1 MFQCSKVI
9 IKTENCEVDRLQLWH
24 LTVFIYDNDF
34 RNTTLLLIFLV
45 CCSGKYKLYYNL
57 RQVVVANCVDCR
69 LFKNAAA
76 LITKYLASIHYKV
89 PQFLSHIA
97 SVRKGKGKGIW
108 TTFPFQS
115 FPFERYIT
123 KCVNCYKI
131 SQESSSSID
140 CGVLERS
147 VGSLIAL

>member
-1 MFQCSKVI
+1 M
-9 IKTENCEVDRLQLWH
+9 T
-24 LTVFIYDNDF
+24 LTVFIHDDDV
-34 RNTTLLLIFLV
+34 RNTRLLLIFLV

-57 RQVVVANCVDCR
+57 RQVVVANGVDCR
-69 LFKNAAA
+69 LLKNAAA

-131 SQESSSSID
+131 SQESSSSND
-140 CGVLERS
+140 CGVIGVICRLSCRTIGHLNSEV
-147 VGSLIAL
+147 VGVAYGK

>member
-1 MFQCSKVI
+1 MYVVLANI
-9 IKTENCEVDRLQLWH
+9 N
-24 LTVFIYDNDF
+24 
-34 RNTTLLLIFLV
+34 
-45 CCSGKYKLYYNL
+45 LYYNL
-57 RQVVVANCVDCR
+57 RQDVVANCLERR
-69 LFKNAAA
+69 LLKNAAA

-89 PQFLSHIA
+89 PQFVSHIA

-131 SQESSSSID
+131 SQESSSSND
-140 CGVLERS
+140 CRVIGVICRLSCRTIGHLNSERGFVFFS
-147 VGSLIAL
+147 ERDALSKEVGVAYGK

>member
-1 MFQCSKVI
+1 M
-9 IKTENCEVDRLQLWH
+9 
-24 LTVFIYDNDF
+24 
-34 RNTTLLLIFLV
+34 
-45 CCSGKYKLYYNL
+45 
-57 RQVVVANCVDCR
+57 RQVVVANGVDCR
-69 LFKNAAA
+69 LLKNAAA

-131 SQESSSSID
+131 SQESSSSND
-140 CGVLERS
+140 CRVIGVICRLSCRTIGHLNSERGFVFFLS
-147 VGSLIAL
+147 AMRCRKKWGLLMENNNTFVPTFLLTVCSRKNCGNV